1 MEPRAGIIRVSKYMI
16 NPFKKKKK
24 KRNNLF
30 STVMVRRKGS

>member
-24 KRNNLF
+24 RNNLF